1 MATPPKNG
9 SSKKWTAA
17 KDEAYD
23 KAHGIRE
30 GSAKDNALDKKR
42 GVPVKPAAKKG
53 K

>member
-1 MATPPKNG
+1 MATPPKPKND
-9 SSKKWTAA
+9 KKWTAA

-30 GSAKDNALDKKR
+30 GSAKDNTLDKKR